1 MSSTIQLKRGTRAQ
15 ITALAAKRGLLS
27 GEPLLITD
35 ENRLAVATDVN
46 AFEAAARQGETG
58 SGAGTV
64 TSVSGTGTVSGLTLT
79 GTVTTIGNLTLG
91 GTLSVSPSNFSSQTA
106 KTFLAAPN
114 AAAGV
119 PTFRTIVASDIP
131 TLNQNTTG
139 TASNVTGTVA
149 IANGGTGATTASA
162 ALSALG
168 AQAAST
174 AITTS
179 NIASQSVSYATS
191 AGTATT
197 AGNVTGVVSISN
209 GGTGATTASAAL
221 TALGAQPATTAITT
235 SNIASQSVSYAT
247 NAGNA
252 LLADGINGI
261 IDITEGGTGASTAA
275 NARANLLPSY
285 TGNAGKALIVN
296 GTESDLIY
304 APLGGTGTV
313 TSVGISVPAFLTA
326 DNTPITTS
334 GTISIGFS
342 GTALPV
348 LNGGTGATSL
358 TGVLIGNG
366 TGAFTTTARPSGSL
380 VGTTAT
386 QTLTNKTL
394 TGLKETRIAL
404 PANDIDIAAGNYFT
418 KTIST
423 ATTFTV
429 SNVPTTGTTAT
440 FILDLT
446 DGGIAAITW
455 WSGVKWQGGTTPTLT
470 ASGRDVLGFFTH
482 DAGVTWSGL
491 LLAKDIK

>member
-46 AFEAAARQGETG
+46 TFEAAARQGETG
-58 SGAGTV
+58 SGTGTV

-79 GTVTTIGNLTLG
+79 GTVTTIGNITLG

-131 TLNQNTTG
+131 ILNQNTTG
-139 TASNVTGTVA
+139 TAS
-149 IANGGTGATTASA
+149 
-162 ALSALG
+162 
-168 AQAAST
+168 
-174 AITTS
+174 
-179 NIASQSVSYATS
+179 
-191 AGTATT
+191 
-197 AGNVTGVVSISN
+197 NVTGVVSISN
-209 GGTGATTASAAL
+209 GGTGATTASVAL
-221 TALGAQPATTAITT
+221 TALGAQPAATAITT

-261 IDITEGGTGASTAA
+261 IDIIEGGTGASTAT

-296 GTESDLIY
+296 GTESDLVY
-304 APLGGTGTV
+304 APLGGSGTV
-313 TSVGISVPAFLTA
+313 TSVGISVPAFLAA
-326 DNTPITTS
+326 DNSPITTS

-366 TGAFTTTARPSGSL
+366 TGAFTTTVQPSGSL
-380 VGTTAT
+380 VGTSAI
-386 QTLTNKTL
+386 QTLTNKTV

-404 PANDIDIAAGNYFT
+404 PANNIDIAAGNYFT